1 MNIVI
6 TFILLLLFA
15 FTIKT
20 LPRHFSKQKW
30 EKEMIETL
38 EKLKNQEKESG
49 IPSSSVILA
58 SVILV
63 GLFDIFLVIFYTHL
77 GTLSNNVFFT
87 ILSLLEIIACVW
99 NFKTDLDDFQL
110 YLSMD
115 INDYKYHKVQL
126 ILNSILDLIYYPMA
140 IYFVLCN

>member
-1 MNIVI
+1 MKIVI
-6 TFILLLLFA
+6 TFILMLLFV

-38 EKLKNQEKESG
+38 EKLKNQGKELG
-49 IPSSSVILA
+49 IPPSTVILT

-63 GLFDIFLVIFYTHL
+63 GLFDMFLVILYTHL
-77 GTLSNNVFFT
+77 GTISNNVFFT
-87 ILSLLEIIACVW
+87 ILSLLEIITCVW

-110 YLSMD
+110 DLSMD

-140 IYFVLCN
+140 IYFVIR